1 MLRHVDDSCVSL
13 TFDDGPDPDFTPR
26 VLDLLDEHGCKA
38 SFFVLGQQA
47 RRHPELVRRM
57 VAEGH
62 SIGNHTFSHPRA
74 RPGREARDIWEVRH
88 AQHLIEDISGCK
100 PLWFRPPFGRLSPS
114 MVQEAGNLGLTVV
127 LWSRS
132 GIDWGPFGTRRG
144 IARRLNRTRPR
155 DILLLHDAPRYHNHP
170 DRMLRVLPDF
180 LVHLRQRG
188 LAVVSLDQYLAA
200 QVADS
205 AGVPAPSSRG

>member
-26 VLDLLDEHGCKA
+26 VLDLLAEHDCKA
-38 SFFVLGQQA
+38 SFFLLGQQV
-47 RRHPELVRRM
+47 RRYPELVRRM

-88 AQHLIEDISGCK
+88 TQQLIEDISGCK
-100 PLWFRPPFGRLSPS
+100 PRWFRPPFGRLGPS
-114 MVQEAGNLGLTVV
+114 MAEEASNLGLTVV

-132 GIDWGPFGTRRG
+132 CIDWGPLGTRRG
-144 IARRLNRTRPR
+144 IARRLNRARSR

-180 LVHLRQRG
+180 LARLSQRG
-188 LAVVSLDQYLAA
+188 LAAVSLDQHLAA
-200 QVADS
+200 HTTDS
-205 AGVPAPSSRG
+205 TGS